1 MPVIQVHELAGR
13 TREGYADAMREL
25 ALPGP
30 PPGSHLHASGP
41 MDGGWRIVEV
51 WESEAAAGA
60 FYGSEAFQR
69 RPGAWGSRRTS
80 SPAPRRDRADVTPG
94 AAGAGEGRPTPAAPG
109 SERPAGGPAS
119 GSPCRPG
126 PRPPGR
132 SRLPRPRRA

>member
-1 MPVIQVHELAGR
+1 MPVIQVHELAGM
-13 TREGYADAMREL
+13 TQEVYEDAMREL

-69 RPGAWGSRRTS
+69 MAQRLGIQPNI
-80 SPAPRRDRADVTPG
+80 V
-94 AAGAGEGRPTPAAPG
+94 
-109 SERPAGGPAS
+109 AS
-119 GSPCRPG
+119 YPVETVRK
-126 PRPPGR
+126 
-132 SRLPRPRRA
+132 